1 MAIDKKKLFDQQYG
15 SSEWVPGVSG
25 LPPKRRY
32 PDKSSFGY
40 VPGTGDVAS
49 RRRYEAMM
57 GQDKKPKFSGLKP
70 SYPAAHSP
78 FIGFKGIRM
87 GLEPERMNPK
97 AAYAKYF
104 KHYGYT

>member
-1 MAIDKKKLFDQQYG
+1 MAFDRLKKLREMGGYT
-15 SSEWVPGVSG
+15 PGVG
-25 LPPKRRY
+25 Q
-32 PDKSSFGY
+32 DFVAQQEFGY

-70 SYPAAHSP
+70 SYPAAHNP